1 MKIGNKTKGW
11 QQYMRCQFS
20 NMVVSDA
27 VALVLQRQPE
37 RVLGITEVV
46 DAIFES
52 QMPPA
57 VRSLA
62 RHQVTSILSNGAR
75 KNKWYRPQPGGYS
88 MFRK

>member
-1 MKIGNKTKGW
+1 
-11 QQYMRCQFS
+11 MRPEFS
-20 NMVVSDA
+20 DMAVSVA

-37 RVLGITEVV
+37 RVLEIGEVV

-62 RHQVTSILSNGAR
+62 RHQLTSILSQGAR
-75 KNKWYRPQPGGYS
+75 KNKWYRPQPGSYS
-88 MFRK
+88 ISPK